1 MRLNLNTKIRLG
13 FGIALIVLLLTSLL
27 AYISIQQV
35 AYYTNRVE
43 HTYKVL
49 QHATELRTQIRD
61 AQAAIRGYLL
71 LTDKSYLN
79 NYDGLTTSV
88 HASYQS
94 LRHLTFDNP
103 SHQRRLD
110 TLGTLLTQEI
120 LLLDSW
126 RQRPPTIYAARDLVR
141 SDRRQLEE
149 IRAIIARI
157 KNSEDLLLRE
167 RTRDRDIWERMAPMA
182 IIGSAVL
189 AILIVLWLFS
199 RIVQELK
206 EKESLQAEL
215 ADVNRTT
222 TQRIQLIENLAEQV
236 VLGDYKVK
244 IRDKEQDSLG
254 KLAGSLNRMT
264 QTLDNTFEA
273 LNKRNLELDQFAY
286 VASHDLKA
294 PLRGIG
300 ALVKWME
307 EELSHELSAQM
318 HEYLNM
324 LKGRLTRLD
333 DLINGLL
340 AYARA
345 GRTQPLPEEVD
356 VRELVAEV
364 AEMVVP
370 HGFTVDL
377 PPSLPPFLTDR
388 LSLQQVFTNLLSNA
402 VKHHHSGQGHL
413 SIGVQELKKEYEV
426 SVTDDGPGIAPEYHE
441 KIFQIFQTLRDRN
454 TAESTGIGLSI
465 VRKIIE
471 EHKGSIRVQ
480 SVPGQG
486 ATFVFTWPKALAPVS
501 QVITPA
507 TVLF

>member
-13 FGIALIVLLLTSLL
+13 FGIALIVLLLTSLF

-49 QHATELRTQIRD
+49 QHSTELRTQMRD
-61 AQAAIRGYLL
+61 AQGSVRGYLL
-71 LTDKSYLN
+71 LGDKSYLN
-79 NYDGLTTSV
+79 NYDDLIMGV
-88 HASYQS
+88 RGSYED
-94 LRHLTFDNP
+94 LRHLTFDNAD
-103 SHQRRLD
+103 HQRRLD
-110 TLGTLLTQEI
+110 TLGTLLAQEI

-126 RQRPPTIYAARDLVR
+126 RQQPPSPYAARDLVR
-141 SDRRQLEE
+141 GDRRLLDQ
-149 IRAIIARI
+149 IRATISRI
-157 KNSEDLLLRE
+157 KNSEDLLLHR
-167 RTRDRDIWERMAPMA
+167 RTRDRDIWERMAPLA

-189 AILIVLWLFS
+189 AIVLVLWLFS

-206 EKESLQAEL
+206 EKERLQAEL
-215 ADVNRTT
+215 AAVNHNTA
-222 TQRIQLIENLAEQV
+222 QRIQLIENLAEQV

-244 IRDKEQDSLG
+244 IRDKEQDSIG

-264 QTLDNTFEA
+264 QTLDQTFEA

-300 ALVKWME
+300 ALVKWIE
-307 EELSHELSAQM
+307 EELPHEVSAQM
-318 HEYLNM
+318 REYLVM

-356 VRELVAEV
+356 VRALVAEV
-364 AEMVVP
+364 ADMVVP
-370 HGFTVDL
+370 AGFTVDL
-377 PPSLPPFLTDR
+377 PPSLPSLLTDR

-402 VKHHHSGQGHL
+402 VKHHHSSQGHL
-413 SIGVQELKKEYEV
+413 NIGVQELKKEYEF
-426 SVTDDGPGIAPEYHE
+426 SITDDGPGIAPEYHE

-486 ATFVFTWPKALAPVS
+486 TTFVFTWPKTLAPVS
-501 QVITPA
+501 AVTTSA
-507 TVLF
+507 SVLF